1 MALLADTADRHSFK
15 VPVAATESL
24 QVETSG
30 AGPPVVLIPGLFGSE
45 FGFRKL
51 VPLLNSAGYRTIV
64 VEPLGIGSS
73 GRPQRADYS
82 LTAQAERIAGVL
94 DSLAIRQA
102 FVIAHS
108 LGGAEAFRLAYR
120 RPDLVRGLISLE
132 GGPTEAAI
140 TPAFKRALRF
150 APWIKLFG
158 GMRLIRRK
166 IRGLLIDSSGDPT
179 WVTDDVV
186 QGYTAGA
193 ARDLDATLRAYLA
206 MGDSREPEKLAPHL
220 AELRCPVRLIVG
232 GARHDG
238 DVGDQEVRL
247 LAHTLRSFALDSVPG
262 AGHFIYEEQP
272 RAVLAA
278 VIRLAASVTAARAP
292 GSQ

>member
-1 MALLADTADRHSFK
+1 VALLADTADRHSFK

-150 APWIKLFG
+150 APWIQLFV
-158 GMRLIRRK
+158 RKK
-166 IRGLLIDSSGDPT
+166 IRTMLLASSGDST

-186 QGYTAGA
+186 IGYTAGA
-193 ARDLDATLRAYLA
+193 AQSLDATLKAYLA
-206 MGDSREPEKLAPHL
+206 MANSREPEKLWPHL
-220 AELRCPVRLIVG
+220 AEIRCPVRLVLG
-232 GARHDG
+232 GVPHEG
-238 DVGDQEVRL
+238 DVGADEVRL
-247 LAHTLRSFALDSVPG
+247 LQRTVRAFALDSVAG
-262 AGHFIYEEQP
+262 AGHFLYEEQP
-272 RAVLAA
+272 EAVVAVLG
-278 VIRLAASVTAARAP
+278 RLQASAGRRL
-292 GSQ
+292 

>member
-1 MALLADTADRHSFK
+1 CRAADTPFPRCASCAVRYWGLCFNRKQTAVTIASSRETAAQDAPDAFRHCLRERIRLARELAALRAGFATVAEHYERVIRTMLALLADTADRHSFK

-120 RPDLVRGLISLE
+120 RPDLVRGLI
-132 GGPTEAAI
+132 
-140 TPAFKRALRF
+140 
-150 APWIKLFG
+150 
-158 GMRLIRRK
+158 
-166 IRGLLIDSSGDPT
+166 
-179 WVTDDVV
+179 
-186 QGYTAGA
+186 
-193 ARDLDATLRAYLA
+193 
-206 MGDSREPEKLAPHL
+206 
-220 AELRCPVRLIVG
+220 
-232 GARHDG
+232 
-238 DVGDQEVRL
+238 
-247 LAHTLRSFALDSVPG
+247 
-262 AGHFIYEEQP
+262 
-272 RAVLAA
+272 
-278 VIRLAASVTAARAP
+278 
-292 GSQ
+292 

>member
-1 MALLADTADRHSFK
+1 
-15 VPVAATESL
+15 
-24 QVETSG
+24 
-30 AGPPVVLIPGLFGSE
+30 
-45 FGFRKL
+45 KL

-150 APWIKLFG
+150 APWIKRCGCCSARCGPSPLTPWRERVTSF
-158 GMRLIRRK
+158 MKSSPRR
-166 IRGLLIDSSGDPT
+166 
-179 WVTDDVV
+179 
-186 QGYTAGA
+186 
-193 ARDLDATLRAYLA
+193 
-206 MGDSREPEKLAPHL
+206 
-220 AELRCPVRLIVG
+220 
-232 GARHDG
+232 
-238 DVGDQEVRL
+238 
-247 LAHTLRSFALDSVPG
+247 
-262 AGHFIYEEQP
+262 
-272 RAVLAA
+272 
-278 VIRLAASVTAARAP
+278 
-292 GSQ
+292 